1 MLLPQQYRIT
11 EEAKSTYPPL
21 RKAFEKQTKTI
32 KKHEEKQV
40 EAFITLDLLI
50 VARQMNSN

>member
-1 MLLPQQYRIT
+1 MLLSQQYRIT

-21 RKAFEKQTKTI
+21 RKAFVKQTKTI

-50 VARQMNSN
+50 VAR